1 MPSRGAAVMT
11 AVPRGYSPPVEV
23 RLPERRV
30 ARDNGSCGQADMRR
44 SSTSRV
50 RGVVGSSVI
59 SLVFVVSAAT
69 PAGAGDTSPQ
79 KWADGVCS
87 AVQDWIDSVQ
97 STVEGLRGA
106 GSLENASQQ
115 AISGLDAATAQL
127 ADSIEQLGKPSTSDS
142 RKARDAVEELSNE
155 LSTDVESIK
164 GELANLPTDPAG
176 IAASFALI
184 GSDISNAIDEV
195 QSTAT
200 TLRGLARN
208 GKLKKAFQ
216 SSSECRSLKSAL

>member
-1 MPSRGAAVMT
+1 M
-11 AVPRGYSPPVEV
+11 EV
-23 RLPERRV
+23 VRAER
-30 ARDNGSCGQADMRR
+30 AEMKR
-44 SSTSRV
+44 SSASHV
-50 RGVVGSSVI
+50 RGVVVSSVI
-59 SLVFVVSAAT
+59 SLVLVVVAVT

-97 STVEGLRGA
+97 STVEGLRSA

-115 AISGLDAATAQL
+115 AISGLDTATAQL
-127 ADSIEQLGKPSTSDS
+127 TDSIEQLGKPTTSDGT
-142 RKARDAVEELSNE
+142 KARNAVEKLSNE
-155 LSTDVESIK
+155 LSADVDSIK
-164 GELANLPTDPAG
+164 GELTNLPTDPAG
-176 IAASFALI
+176 IAASFAQI
-184 GSDISNAIDEV
+184 GSDISNAIDQV

-200 TLRGLARN
+200 TLKGLSPK

>member
-1 MPSRGAAVMT
+1 
-11 AVPRGYSPPVEV
+11 
-23 RLPERRV
+23 
-30 ARDNGSCGQADMRR
+30 MRR

-50 RGVVGSSVI
+50 RGVVASSVV
-59 SLVFVVSAAT
+59 SLVLVVWAAN

-79 KWADGVCS
+79 KWANGVCS

-115 AISGLDAATAQL
+115 AINGLDAATSQL
-127 ADSIEQLGKPSTSDS
+127 ADSIEQLGRPSTSDS
-142 RKARDAVEELSNE
+142 RKARDSVEKLSDELSQ
-155 LSTDVESIK
+155 DVESIK

-176 IAASFALI
+176 IAASFAQI
-184 GSDISNAIDEV
+184 GVDVSNAISQV

-200 TLRGLARN
+200 TLKGLSSK

-216 SSSECRSLKSAL
+216 SSSECRSLKRAL

>member
-1 MPSRGAAVMT
+1 
-11 AVPRGYSPPVEV
+11 
-23 RLPERRV
+23 
-30 ARDNGSCGQADMRR
+30 MRR
-44 SSTSRV
+44 SFTPRV
-50 RGVVGSSVI
+50 RGVVASSVI
-59 SLVFVVSAAT
+59 SLVLVVLAST

-87 AVQDWIDSVQ
+87 AVQDWISSAE

-115 AISGLDAATAQL
+115 AISGLDAATSQL
-127 ADSIEQLGKPSTSDS
+127 ADSIEQLGKASTSDG
-142 RKARDAVEELSNE
+142 RKARNAVEKLSNE

-164 GELANLPTDPAG
+164 SELTNLPTDPAG
-176 IAASFALI
+176 IAASFAQI

-200 TLRGLARN
+200 TLRGLSRK

-216 SSSECRSLKSAL
+216 SSSECQSLKSEL